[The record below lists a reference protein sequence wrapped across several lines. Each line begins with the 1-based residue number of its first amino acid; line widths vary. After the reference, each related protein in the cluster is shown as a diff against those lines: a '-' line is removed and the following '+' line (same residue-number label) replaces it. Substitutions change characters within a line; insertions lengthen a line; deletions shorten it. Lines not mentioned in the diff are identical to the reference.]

1 MELIPPTI
9 NVDFVGKRR
18 FFVLFSLVINL
29 ASIVLMLTWGFNYG
43 VDFVGGAVVEIRFP
57 QPVSAQAI
65 RQSVATVGLEDLT
78 IQDLGGDS
86 RTFLLHF
93 KQGGEEMGA
102 IGSTVKSALAASF
115 GDSFETLRVEAVGAK
130 VSSELRRR
138 GFLSVAFATLFM
150 SVYIGVR
157 FQVRFGLGAVIAL
170 IHDVLVV
177 TGALVLTQM
186 PFDLSVLA
194 AILTVV
200 GYSVHDTIIV
210 SDRIRE
216 NMRKSR
222 RESLAEVMN
231 RSINETLSRT
241 IITSGTAVLVLLAL
255 FTFGGYVIRPFA
267 FTLIIGFIT
276 GTYSSIYIAAPVIL
290 SFEKQSSPRRR
301 GQERE
306 RPSGEP
312 QLSQSAQRRDEEE
325 TSSPVTVTP
334 SPVTPGR
341 PARRPRK

>member
-1 MELIPPTI
+1 MELIPHDI
-9 NVDFVGKRR
+9 NIDFVGKRR
-18 FFVLFSLVINL
+18 FFVLFSAVVNL

-43 VDFVGGAVVEIRFP
+43 VDFVGGAVVEVRFP
-57 QPVSAQAI
+57 QPTTTAAI
-65 RQSVATVGLEDLT
+65 EQSLGKVGLEDLT
-78 IQDLGGDS
+78 MQDLGGDS

-93 KQGGEEMGA
+93 KQGGEGMGA
-102 IGSTVKSALAASF
+102 VGSTVKSALTASF
-115 GDSFETLRVEAVGAK
+115 GDTFETLRVEAVGAK
-130 VSSELRRR
+130 VSGDLRRR

-150 SVYIGVR
+150 SIYIGAR
-157 FQVRFGLGAVIAL
+157 FEVRFGLGAVIAL

-177 TGALVLTQM
+177 TGALVLTQL

-216 NMRKSR
+216 NMRKFR
-222 RESLAEVMN
+222 RESLAVIMN

-276 GTYSSIYIAAPVIL
+276 GTYSSIYIAAPVVL
-290 SFEKQSSPRRR
+290 SFERGPARPRRT
-301 GQERE
+301 GERE
-306 RPSGEP
+306 RSLSEP
-312 QLSQSAQRRDEEE
+312 PVLRAGQRQDETE
-325 TSSPVTVTP
+325 TSSPTTAAQANATV
-334 SPVTPGR
+334 R
-341 PARRPRK
+341 RHARRSRE